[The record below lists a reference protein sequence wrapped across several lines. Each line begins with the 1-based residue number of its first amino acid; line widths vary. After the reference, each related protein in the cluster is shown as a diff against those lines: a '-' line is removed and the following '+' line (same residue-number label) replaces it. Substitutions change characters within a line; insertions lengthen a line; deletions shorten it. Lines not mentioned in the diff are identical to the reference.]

1 MSVNTWGDNMFT
13 RSDDKITTTQAS
25 IFLTN
30 SVLGAGILTLP
41 RGVVEIVKTPD
52 VWLSVLLGGLV
63 VLGVIFVMVKLSQ
76 QFPGLT
82 IYQYARLIVGKI
94 PGGALCSL
102 LILYYLV
109 IAGFEARVLVEIMVF
124 FLLEGTPSW
133 AIVIPFIWVST
144 YLVFGGINAIAR
156 VFQIIIPIS
165 VIVLVIAYGFSFHL
179 FEINNLRPLLS
190 EGLVPVVKGLK
201 STILIYSGCEVIM
214 TLVGHMEYPKEAMK
228 AMTVGIGIPLLIY
241 LSTVIVVVGGM
252 SVDAV
257 MRSTWPTIDLM
268 RTFEITGL
276 FFERFEFPFLVI
288 WIMQMFCNFSSFY
301 FNASLGISQI
311 FKVSRT
317 WAILGLI
324 PVIFIFTMIPKRI
337 NDVFNLGNDIGYAGI
352 ILFFLVPCLLSLIY
366 IIRKK
371 GLKQDV

>member
-1 MSVNTWGDNMFT
+1 MVNTWGDYMFT
-13 RSDDKITTTQAS
+13 RSDDKITSTQAS

-41 RGVVEIVKTPD
+41 RGVVEIVNTPD

-94 PGGALCSL
+94 PGGVLCSL
-102 LILYYLV
+102 LILYFLV
-109 IAGFEARVLVEIMVF
+109 IAGFEARVLAEIMVF

-133 AIVIPFIWVST
+133 AIVIPFIWVTT

-156 VFQIIIPIS
+156 VFQIIFPIS
-165 VIVLVIAYGFSFHL
+165 VFVLVIAYGFSLHL

-214 TLVGHMEYPKEAMK
+214 TLVGHMECPKDAMK

-257 MRSTWPTIDLM
+257 MRSSWPTIDLM

-337 NDVFNLGNDIGYAGI
+337 NDVFNLGNDIGYAAI
-352 ILFFLVPCLLSLIY
+352 IIFFLVPCMLSLIY

-371 GLKQDV
+371 GLKQNV

>member
-1 MSVNTWGDNMFT
+1 MVNTWGDNMFT

-82 IYQYARLIVGKI
+82 IYQYAKLIVGKI

-109 IAGFEARVLVEIMVF
+109 IAGFEARVLAEIMLF

-133 AIVIPFIWVST
+133 AIVIPFIWVTT

-156 VFQIIIPIS
+156 VFQIIFPIS

>member
-76 QFPGLT
+76 QFPSLT

>member
-1 MSVNTWGDNMFT
+1 MFT
-13 RSDDKITTTQAS
+13 RSDDKITTTQAA

-133 AIVIPFIWVST
+133 EIVIPFIWVAT

-156 VFQIIIPIS
+156 VFQIIFPIS
-165 VIVLVIAYGFSFHL
+165 VFVLIIAYGFSLHL

-190 EGLVPVVKGLK
+190 EGLVPVIKGLK

-214 TLVGHMEYPKEAMK
+214 TLVGHMECPKEAMK

-241 LSTVIVVVGGM
+241 LSTVIVVIGGM
-252 SVDAV
+252 SIDAV
-257 MRSTWPTIDLM
+257 VRSSWPTIDLM

-337 NDVFNLGNDIGYAGI
+337 NDVFNLGNDIGYAAI
-352 ILFFLVPCLLSLIY
+352 IIFFLVPCMLSLIY

>member
-1 MSVNTWGDNMFT
+1 MVNNWGDYMFT
-13 RSDDKITTTQAS
+13 RSDDKITSTQAS

-41 RGVVEIVKTPD
+41 RGVVETVQTPD

-63 VLGVIFVMVKLSQ
+63 VWGVIFVMVKLSQ

-82 IYQYARLIVGKI
+82 IYQYAKLIVGRI
-94 PGGALCSL
+94 PGGALCSI

-109 IAGFEARVLVEIMVF
+109 IAGFEARVLAEIMMF

-133 AIVIPFIWVST
+133 AIVIPFIWVAT

-156 VFQIIIPIS
+156 VFQIIFPIS
-165 VIVLVIAYGFSFHL
+165 VFVLIIAYGFSLHL
-179 FEINNLRPLLS
+179 FDINHLRPFLS
-190 EGLVPVVKGLK
+190 EGLVPVIKGLK

-214 TLVGHMEYPKEAMK
+214 TLVGHMECPKEAMK
-228 AMTVGIGIPLLIY
+228 AMSVGIGIPLLIY
-241 LSTVIVVVGGM
+241 LSTVIVVIGGM

-324 PVIFIFTMIPKRI
+324 PIIFIFTMLPKRI

-352 ILFFLVPCLLSLIY
+352 IIFFLIPCLLSLIY

>member
-1 MSVNTWGDNMFT
+1 MVNTWGDYMFT

-94 PGGALCSL
+94 PGGALCSI

-109 IAGFEARVLVEIMVF
+109 IAGFEARVLAEIMLF

-133 AIVIPFIWVST
+133 AIVIPFIWVTT

-156 VFQIIIPIS
+156 VFQIIFPIS
-165 VIVLVIAYGFSFHL
+165 VFVLIIAYGFSLHL

-214 TLVGHMEYPKEAMK
+214 TLVGHMECPKDAMK
-228 AMTVGIGIPLLIY
+228 AMSVGIGIPLLIY

-311 FKVSRT
+311 FKISRT
-317 WAILGLI
+317 WTILGLI
-324 PVIFIFTMIPKRI
+324 PIIFIFTMLPKRI

-352 ILFFLVPCLLSLIY
+352 IIFFLVPCLLSIVY

>member
-1 MSVNTWGDNMFT
+1 MVNTWGDNMFT

-82 IYQYARLIVGKI
+82 IYQYAKLIVGKI